1 LHSLQWVCVIVQ
13 CCAIAIVQYD
23 ACKGT
28 GFLPSQA
35 YYMIGA
41 ATSITAITSVWN
53 QLIIKG
59 FEVPINLQNSLM
71 YAFGSV
77 IAIFSYMHSVSTY
90 QPSPLLH
97 GHGHGHVH
105 AIASPADVP
114 KGFFEGYTLL
124 AALLVLFQAF
134 HGLAVAL
141 VYKYADAIV
150 KNFAN
155 SSVMAI
161 LIVISYV
168 YFGLETTLH
177 SWLGIVI
184 VLTTTYCYMNIALR
198 MPTQKAGE
206 PAVQEKAHLLEEGE
220 GEKMDGESGDK

>member
-1 LHSLQWVCVIVQ
+1 MQL
-13 CCAIAIVQYD
+13 
-23 ACKGT
+23 K
-28 GFLPSQA
+28 A

-41 ATSITAITSVWN
+41 ATTITAITSVWN

-59 FEVPINLQNSLM
+59 FDVPVNLQNSIM
-71 YAFGSV
+71 YFFGSI
-77 IAIFSYMHSVSTY
+77 IATMSYVHSVTAY
-90 QPSPLLH
+90 HHH
-97 GHGHGHVH
+97 GKHD
-105 AIASPADVP
+105 AP
-114 KGFFEGYTLL
+114 KGFFEGYTTL
-124 AALLVLFQAF
+124 ATLLVLFQAF

-168 YFGLETTLH
+168 YFALETTLH

-198 MPTQKAGE
+198 MPVQPSE
-206 PAVQEKAHLLEEGE
+206 SPLQEKTHLLEEGE
-220 GEKMDGESGDK
+220 KTDGEGPEK